1 MTPSK
6 PITGGDAEW
15 GSPKNLWLVGTA
27 IWLPE
32 LPLNIYWYGRHF
44 LAIAIGMLGI
54 WVLARRLS
62 GSTQLAWLA
71 LLTLNLSG
79 IINFDIIPYNDNY
92 LLVMLWPWMML
103 FFHLAITYYTS
114 WWLAFALAACLAM
127 MAKYST
133 FALVFFIV
141 LAILLVPSIRRYYC

>member
-1 MTPSK
+1 MAK
-6 PITGGDAEW
+6 
-15 GSPKNLWLVGTA
+15 WLG
-27 IWLPE
+27 
-32 LPLNIYWYGRHF
+32 
-44 LAIAIGMLGI
+44 
-54 WVLARRLS
+54 

-103 FFHLAITYYTS
+103 FFHLAITRSTS
-114 WWLAFALAACLAM
+114 WWLAFALAAGLAM

-141 LAILLVPSIRRYYC
+141 LATLLVPSIRRCYRQPQFYLAVAV

>member
-1 MTPSK
+1 MGVTEKSVV
-6 PITGGDAEW
+6 GGDGNLATRIAAEY
-15 GSPKNLWLVGTA
+15 LLVRQTFFG
-27 IWLPE
+27 
-32 LPLNIYWYGRHF
+32 YRHWY
-44 LAIAIGMLGI
+44 ALGI